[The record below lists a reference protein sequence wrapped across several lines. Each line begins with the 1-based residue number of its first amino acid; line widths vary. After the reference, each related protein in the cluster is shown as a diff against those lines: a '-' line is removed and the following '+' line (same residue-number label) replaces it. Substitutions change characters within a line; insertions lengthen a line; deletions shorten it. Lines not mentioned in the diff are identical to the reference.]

1 MFIQSFVRVFFR
13 IGFLSPLLVMARTFS
28 PSDSVSVFIV
38 IQIRFNLYF
47 SSIFYD
53 NPNLISKKV
62 FFFFFLLYFLRKNDK
77 FSSSVFFLDHQV
89 LKSCPIFPKFMHLVW
104 ALCTKKVIVTRFFS
118 KTTNIFRIL
127 IWVFFFWCFLTI
139 KYSSDN
145 CLKRFSTLKSTLFAH
160 ESG

>member
-77 FSSSVFFLDHQV
+77 FSSSVFFFRPSSTKILSDLPEIYASSVGSLHKKSYSDQIFFKNHKYFPYPHLGFFLLV
-89 LKSCPIFPKFMHLVW
+89 LF
-104 ALCTKKVIVTRFFS
+104 
-118 KTTNIFRIL
+118 
-127 IWVFFFWCFLTI
+127 
-139 KYSSDN
+139 DN
-145 CLKRFSTLKSTLFAH
+145 
-160 ESG
+160 